1 MVKNISLRTR
11 LAAGFGLVLILTWT
25 LGGTALQR
33 ISSIYD
39 INSTVYEHPFAVS
52 NASLEVE
59 IGVWRLGAAVDA
71 LLRAGTPEAVEA
83 ATRDA
88 YRLRAAID
96 QKMRLIENQFL
107 GNPKDVADVYAV
119 LADWKR
125 SFDDIAALVK
135 AGRLAEA
142 HQLNEARRPALE
154 AAAEKEI
161 GQVVAFAREK
171 AGSLSRQALGET
183 GQAHGD
189 IMLMLAV
196 VTALGLLASLL
207 ITRGITRP
215 IDRLREFMVMLA
227 EGRLSLEVPYQHQDN
242 ELGRM
247 AGALAVFKDS
257 AQRLD
262 DQRWLKS
269 QVADLS
275 AALHGVESPA
285 EFASI
290 LLEGLVPALGGGIGL
305 CSLLDED
312 GGHYVVAGR
321 HGCGADLPEGHSFAA
336 GEGLAGQA
344 ALSRR
349 SLFLDEVPDSYFRIG
364 SGLGAAR
371 PSALAVLP
379 VVTNGKTT
387 AVVEIGGFAPLTPGG
402 RALLDELLPVVALI
416 QEIMVRNLRTRQLL
430 HQTQEQSAILAESE
444 LRLTRQAEALQEAN
458 AQLVQ
463 QTEELETQ
471 TEELQ
476 ASDEELRVQQEQL
489 RAVNDQMVEKNRIL
503 EEQAADLRAARAE
516 AEQRAVELTLASRYK
531 SEFLA
536 NMSHELRT
544 PLNSLLILAKSLAG
558 NQEGNLNADQVE
570 SAEIIRDSGVQ
581 LLNLINDILDI
592 AKVEAGK
599 MKLNLQ
605 DAALPGI
612 ADTVDRRFKG
622 MARVKGLDFRVVLAP
637 ELPDIIRTDAG
648 KVEQILNNL
657 VGNAIKFTER
667 GSVTVTFC
675 RHGEGTV
682 PNPSGIRGDL
692 LAVSVVDT
700 GIGISE
706 SQVDR
711 IFLSFEQGDGASNRR
726 YGGTGLGLSI
736 ARKLA
741 RLLGGDIYVH
751 SVEGQG
757 SSFTLVMP
765 TTAPVQSQTKD
776 PAAAT
781 PPPPTGDDRDVIT
794 NGDRVMLVIED
805 DRAFA
810 RLVAGIARDRGFKCL
825 IAGDGESGL
834 ALAAR
839 YRPIGIILDLG
850 LPGVDGWAVI
860 ERLRAQPLTHDIPVH
875 VISGG
880 NVDQRVLDAGA
891 IGFLAKP
898 ASKDDIAAAIQ
909 RIAAIGG
916 RPLRRLL
923 IAHADPEVRRELT
936 GLLAW
941 DGVDIFEAGDG
952 TAVAACLGG
961 PSAEC
966 LLVDADLPGCGA
978 AKLEALGRGLPH
990 GLPPLVVVSSR
1001 ELSLDET
1008 VAFRALTDTIIV
1020 RSGRSDERLIN
1031 EIRLFLHSVGAQ
1043 APAGHRPPLPAAV
1056 GEGGD
1061 LSGRTVLVVDDDM
1074 RSSFALSKVLRSRGL
1089 RVLLAQDGSKAL
1101 TQLHNNPAVELV
1113 LMDIMMPGLD
1123 GYQTMRKIREDA
1135 RWTGLPI
1142 IALTARAMMGDR
1154 EKCLEAGANDYL
1166 AKPVDT
1172 DELLGLITRHIGA

>member
-1 MVKNISLRTR
+1 MHAGHSVTSV
-11 LAAGFGLVLILTWT
+11 AAWVF
-25 LGGTALQR
+25 
-33 ISSIYD
+33 
-39 INSTVYEHPFAVS
+39 STFF
-52 NASLEVE
+52 
-59 IGVWRLGAAVDA
+59 I
-71 LLRAGTPEAVEA
+71 LRARTPEAVDEA
-83 ATRDA
+83 MRDG
-88 YRLRAAID
+88 YRLRAGLD
-96 QKMRLIENQFL
+96 QKMRLIESQFL
-107 GNPKDVADVYAV
+107 GDPRDVADVNTV

-125 SFDDIAALVK
+125 TFDDIAALVK
-135 AGRLAEA
+135 AGRQAEA
-142 HQLNEARRPALE
+142 RQLNDARRPALE

-161 GQVVAFAREK
+161 GEVVTFARAK
-171 AGSLSRQALGET
+171 AGSLSGQALAET
-183 GQAHGD
+183 GQAHSD
-189 IMLMLAV
+189 ILFILLAL
-196 VTALGLLASLL
+196 TALGLLTSLL
-207 ITRGITRP
+207 ITRSITRP
-215 IDRLREFMVMLA
+215 IDRLRDFMVQLA
-227 EGRLSLEVPYQHQDN
+227 EGRLSLEVPYQDHDN

-257 AQRLD
+257 ARRLD
-262 DQRWLKS
+262 EQRWLKS
-269 QVADLS
+269 QVAGLS

-285 EFASI
+285 EFAGT
-290 LLEGLVPALGGGIGL
+290 LLEGLVPVLGGGIGL
-305 CSLLDED
+305 CSLLDEE
-312 GGHYVVAGR
+312 GGRYVLAGR
-321 HGCGADLPEGHSFAA
+321 YGCGADVTESDSFVA

-349 SLFLDEVPDSYFRIG
+349 CMFLDEVPDSYFRIG

-379 VVTNGKTT
+379 VVTRGTTT
-387 AVVEIGGFAPLTPGG
+387 AVIEVGGFAPLTPGG
-402 RALLDELLPVVALI
+402 RALLDELLPMVALI

-430 HQTQEQSAILAESE
+430 QQTQEQAAVLAESE
-444 LRLTRQAEALQEAN
+444 LRLSRQAEALQEAN

-489 RAVNDQMVEKNRIL
+489 RAVNDQMAEKNRML
-503 EEQAADLRAARAE
+503 EEQTADLRAARSE

-599 MKLNLQ
+599 MRLNLQ

-612 ADTVDRRFKG
+612 ADTVGRRFKG
-622 MARVKGLDFRVVLAP
+622 MARVKGIDFRVALAP
-637 ELPDIIRTDAG
+637 DLPDIIRTDAG

-711 IFLSFEQGDGASNRR
+711 ICLAFEQGDGASNRR

-765 TTAPVQSQTKD
+765 TTAPAQPQAKGSD
-776 PAAAT
+776 AAPSPSPPSLPPSAT
-781 PPPPTGDDRDVIT
+781 TAGDDRDAIVD
-794 NGDRVMLVIED
+794 GDRVMLVIED
-805 DRAFA
+805 DRTFA
-810 RLVAGIARDRGFKCL
+810 RLVAGIARDKGFKCL

-839 YRPIGIILDLG
+839 YRPVGIILDLG
-850 LPGVDGWAVI
+850 LPGVDGWTVI
-860 ERLRAQPLTHDIPVH
+860 ERLRAQPLTRDIPVH

-880 NVDQRVLDAGA
+880 NADQRALDAGA

-898 ASKDDIAAAIQ
+898 ASEGEIGFAIQ
-909 RIAAIGG
+909 RMVASGG
-916 RPLRRLL
+916 RPLGRLL
-923 IAHADPEVRRELT
+923 IAHADPEARRELA
-936 GLLAW
+936 GLLTGDDVA
-941 DGVDIFEAGDG
+941 ILEAGDG
-952 TAVAACLGG
+952 AAVAACLGG
-961 PSAEC
+961 PGADC
-966 LLVDADLPGCGA
+966 LLVDADLPGGGA
-978 AKLEALGRGLPH
+978 AELESLGRVRPY

-1008 VAFRALTDTIIV
+1008 IAFRALTDTIIV

-1043 APAGHRPPLPAAV
+1043 APAGRRPSSPVAV
-1056 GEGGD
+1056 SEDGA
-1061 LSGRTVLVVDDDM
+1061 LAGRTVLVVDDDM
-1074 RSSFALSKVLRSRGL
+1074 RNSFALSKVLRSRGL
-1089 RVLLAQDGSKAL
+1089 RVLLAQDGAKAL

-1154 EKCLEAGANDYL
+1154 EKCLEAGASDYL
-1166 AKPVDT
+1166 AKPIDT
-1172 DELLGLITRHIGA
+1172 DELLTLITRHIGA